1 LSLQTLGDFAEPGS
15 IAVSDTPLSAPGHR
29 VRYAPPL
36 RDRLSLLDRQVH
48 RESARFA
55 VTVRSTWDAGLA
67 KESNNSPSAM
77 TDQRNPMGSPK
88 WRFLTNRNGV
98 KMSKKNKVKNTA
110 QIAKGKIEE
119 AAGRANG
126 DVELEAEGNVDQA
139 KGHVKQAGEHVKD
152 ALTN

>member
-1 LSLQTLGDFAEPGS
+1 
-15 IAVSDTPLSAPGHR
+15 
-29 VRYAPPL
+29 
-36 RDRLSLLDRQVH
+36 
-48 RESARFA
+48 
-55 VTVRSTWDAGLA
+55 
-67 KESNNSPSAM
+67 
-77 TDQRNPMGSPK
+77 
-88 WRFLTNRNGV
+88 
-98 KMSKKNKVKNTA
+98 MSKKNKVKNTA